1 MQGPCWFYY
10 YNSVEKFEI
19 CANEP
24 STVLILVRAAV
35 IFLGLFYSY
44 IKVRIIIPFIIYKD
58 LHWNFMGIGI
68 ESIDFLWLFLQ
79 NYS

>member
-1 MQGPCWFYY
+1 MQILRI
-10 YNSVEKFEI
+10 SVEKFEI
-19 CANEP
+19 SANEP

-44 IKVRIIIPFIIYKD
+44 IKVRIIILFIIYKD